1 MLVTRWQW
9 HRRPRVQEVHGVTG
23 EPNGVTGEPIV
34 PILAA
39 SRLAVVTGGWSAV
52 PAMKLEW

>member
-9 HRRPRVQEVHGVTG
+9 HRRPRVQEVHA
-23 EPNGVTGEPIV
+23 VTGEPIV

-39 SRLAVVTGGWSAV
+39 SRLAVVTGGWPAV